1 MARLRDRMLSNT
13 ILQPSLYEN
22 DVNGHVVVA
31 MTSEFVL
38 IDAVCIV
45 EWLFVQCSIYLMMF
59 WIHTPAFG
67 RFKHLFKY
75 RLIFLILVL
84 FTRFIYSI
92 CTQLWLKSIWQAFF
106 FHNEWYKSGSIIHT
120 WHAACY
126 LPFAWGRHRWRTDSW
141 QIAEVHQGCSK
152 ALHSVAFEVP
162 NSSAWSWQCRDQFWH
177 RALPE
182 EVSCTA
188 NNVFRLITYLHDSE
202 TLIDQV
208 KALPSYVG

>member
-1 MARLRDRMLSNT
+1 MLSNT

-92 CTQLWLKSIWQAFF
+92 CTQL
-106 FHNEWYKSGSIIHT
+106 
-120 WHAACY
+120 
-126 LPFAWGRHRWRTDSW
+126 
-141 QIAEVHQGCSK
+141 
-152 ALHSVAFEVP
+152 
-162 NSSAWSWQCRDQFWH
+162 
-177 RALPE
+177 
-182 EVSCTA
+182 
-188 NNVFRLITYLHDSE
+188 
-202 TLIDQV
+202 
-208 KALPSYVG
+208 